1 MPDYPTRGLLFD
13 SDGVLVDSHAAAAIA
28 WNTWAKTWAPSFDFD
43 RDIVHGTRM
52 GDSVAELVD
61 PSVFAEAERELVAME
76 LATTDYVVA
85 MPGAADLLA
94 SLDDDWAVVTSAL
107 RDLARARLAAAGL
120 RTPHRLVS
128 AEDVTTGKPGPAPY
142 LAGAA
147 LLGLHPRDCT
157 VFEDA
162 PAGIAS
168 ALAAGIGT
176 IVGIGR
182 MARGHGATITV
193 PDLRSVS
200 YRDGVLGVAETVSA

>member
-43 RDIVHGTRM
+43 RDIVHGRRM
-52 GDSVAELVD
+52 GDSVAELVA
-61 PSVFAEAERELVAME
+61 PSLFAEAERELVAME

-120 RTPHRLVS
+120 RTPGRLVA
-128 AEDVTTGKPGPAPY
+128 AEDVAAGKPDPAPY

-200 YRDGVLGVAETVSA
+200 FRDGVLGVAETVPA